1 MRAVEL
7 TGALADPQQVG
18 RAVVPVVG
26 EAVAPGERLL
36 VAEDQRLVR
45 RVEVDLV
52 ELVLGVEVDAAGGH
66 EAQRAV
72 DLAGERLVAAAL
84 GAGVDELEV
93 PRVHAR
99 QVGEAALREGAA
111 AGSAWTRTGGTRARG
126 ASGSGRRAAAS
137 NAKSFTMS
145 PRNDGSSMPSRVS
158 VGAERGLANWPA
170 MRPIFT
176 VGTPL
181 P

>member
-1 MRAVEL
+1 M
-7 TGALADPQQVG
+7 
-18 RAVVPVVG
+18 
-26 EAVAPGERLL
+26 
-36 VAEDQRLVR
+36 R

-52 ELVLGVEVDAAGGH
+52 ELQLGVEVDAARGH

-72 DLAGERLVAAAL
+72 DLGRERFVPPTFDAR
-84 GAGVDELEV
+84 VEELEV

-99 QVGEAALREGAA
+99 QVGEPSLGEGAQEVERRGGLVVDA
-111 AGSAWTRTGGTRARG
+111 HETRRD
-126 ASGSGRRAAAS
+126 RRDGPRAS

-145 PRNDGSSMPSRVS
+145 PRKDGSSMPSRTS
-158 VGAERGLANWPA
+158 VGDERGFANWPA
-170 MRPIFT
+170 ILPIFT